1 MTATAPITQDVL
13 TLPRKPSEGPVN
25 MIGLSRS
32 ALVQTLIDHGLA
44 EKKAKMRSDQIW
56 QWIYQKGVR
65 SFDQMTN
72 LSKDYRAELA
82 SQFVLAVP
90 EVVTKKVSTD
100 GTRKYLMRIA
110 GGHEVETVYIPEVD
124 RGTLCISSQVGCTL
138 TCSFCHTGTQRSGT
152 QPDGG

>member
-25 MIGLSRS
+25 LIGLSRS
-32 ALVQTLIDHGLA
+32 ALVETLIEHGLA
-44 EKKAKMRSDQIW
+44 EKKAKMRSNQIW

-90 EVVTKKVSTD
+90 EVVTKKVSTN
-100 GTRKYLMRIA
+100 GTR
-110 GGHEVETVYIPEVD
+110 
-124 RGTLCISSQVGCTL
+124 
-138 TCSFCHTGTQRSGT
+138 
-152 QPDGG
+152 